1 MSKTSESGS
10 LKDGLT
16 EKTKITQE
24 TPRDEGQ
31 GQRPKSKSESVSC
44 HKGKFTIK

>member
-1 MSKTSESGS
+1 MKNETNGS

-31 GQRPKSKSESVSC
+31 GQRPKSKSESVSSD
-44 HKGKFTIK
+44 KGKFTIK